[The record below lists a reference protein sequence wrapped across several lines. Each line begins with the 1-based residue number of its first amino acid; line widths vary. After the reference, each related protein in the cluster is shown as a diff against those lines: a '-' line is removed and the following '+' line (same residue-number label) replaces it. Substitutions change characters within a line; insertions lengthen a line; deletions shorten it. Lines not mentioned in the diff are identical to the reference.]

1 MRIELNMYE
10 LDINLLR
17 DEAQRVLKQEIK
29 VLEQIQST
37 PNLLVQTNQEN
48 TQTLDSESI
57 IEAIKRLEDESY
69 KLNNLELVIAVV
81 GTMKAGKS
89 TTINAIVGME
99 VLPNRNRPMT
109 ALPTLIRHTR
119 GVTEPRLIFQNTAPV
134 NTLINELSEK
144 LKSAPKVLLKGLS
157 ENDDMQELLEQ
168 VRNKQLFSESHEG
181 SDAIFNF
188 LKSLNDLVRL
198 CTELEVDFPF
208 SAYSRIESLPVI
220 EVEFIHLNQ
229 MGHMQGRLTLLDTPG
244 PNEAGQSHLRPM
256 LRDQLKKASA
266 ILAVLDYT
274 QLKSDADNE
283 MRENLEE
290 VASVSGERLYAL
302 VNRFDQKDRNS
313 DSSEEVRKY
322 VSSNLMKGLIPTNRV
337 YPVSARYGYLASQAK
352 NELAINGRLPSHVT
366 HDWVTDFAKI
376 AIGGFRWKDQ
386 INDIETVTAA
396 ANYLWEESQFNEPL
410 EHVIRQAYSKAAILT
425 IDSTASKMVEIV
437 ENAKNFLGTRKQA
450 FRKSVDELQLKIISL
465 QDNIDFIQ
473 NQEMAVSKD
482 TNSALNDVR
491 KGIQIAGQVAQK
503 ETLSILDTYFK
514 EGKRIER
521 TKQKEKKQE
530 LSRKPKKKGIESPTL
545 TEFMR
550 GFGGLSNT
558 SDREEESQDFEF
570 NDKPLKFEY
579 QNEAEELLNRIE
591 ASIEAASKDTEET
604 LRKEIQQQ
612 IQSFSERFQGYVDET
627 KKVIDNI
634 KKDMGDFDLII
645 RLPDVKDLQLGF
657 AIDEVLD
664 DATQKRKEKETRS
677 RRKSGAWGKVCSW
690 FSTKD
695 WGWEDYSVD
704 VDVYYVDIK
713 SIKSQV
719 ENGIRIAFSE
729 LEKTLGSTV
738 EVQLTEQADSFF
750 TALTAKVEHIRG
762 DLIAS
767 MDDRKKSQEDQRLLL
782 NSLEELEKPIP
793 HLLGDSEAILKDVR
807 GLLLGVGIVK

>member
-1 MRIELNMYE
+1 MYE

-17 DEAQRVLKQEIK
+17 DEAQRLLKQEIK

-37 PNLLVQTNQEN
+37 PNLLVQTNQEH

-57 IEAIKRLEDESY
+57 IEAIRRLKDESY

-109 ALPTLIRHTR
+109 ALPTLIRHTP

-134 NTLINELSEK
+134 NTLISELSEK
-144 LKSAPKVLLKGLS
+144 LKNAPNSLLKELN

-168 VRNKQLFSESHEG
+168 VRRKQSFSESHEG

-220 EVEFIHLNQ
+220 EVEFIHLSQ
-229 MGHMQGRLTLLDTPG
+229 MDHMQGRLTLLDTPG

-313 DSSEEVRKY
+313 DSSDEVRKY
-322 VSSNLMKGLIPTNRV
+322 VSSKLMKGLIPIDRV
-337 YPVSARYGYLASQAK
+337 YPVSARLGYLASQAK
-352 NELAINGRLPSHVT
+352 NELAINGRLPSHDT
-366 HDWVTDFAKI
+366 HDWVTDFA
-376 AIGGFRWKDQ
+376 AIGIGGRRWETKLE
-386 INDIETVTAA
+386 NIEEVKEAA
-396 ANYLWEESQFNEPL
+396 DFLWEKSQFNEPL

-425 IDSTASKMVEIV
+425 IDSTASKMVEV
-437 ENAKNFLGTRKQA
+437 LENAKNFLGTRKQA
-450 FRKSVDELQLKIISL
+450 FKKSVDELQFKIISL

-473 NQEMAVSKD
+473 NQEKAVSKD
-482 TNSALNDVR
+482 INSALNDVR
-491 KGIQIAGQVAQK
+491 KGIQIAGQVAQE

-521 TKQKEKKQE
+521 TKREEKKKE
-530 LSRKPKKKGIESPTL
+530 LSRNSKKKGIESL
-545 TEFMR
+545 VRAEIVR
-550 GFGGLSNT
+550 IGFDGLSNT
-558 SDREEESQDFEF
+558 SDREEDAQDFEF
-570 NDKPLKFEY
+570 KDKPLKFENK
-579 QNEAEELLNRIE
+579 NEAEELLSRIE
-591 ASIEAASKDTEET
+591 ASIEAASKDAEET
-604 LRKEIQQQ
+604 LRKDIQQQ
-612 IQSFSERFQGYVDET
+612 IQSFDEMFQGYVDET

-657 AIDEVLD
+657 VIAEVLD
-664 DATQKRKEKETRS
+664 DAAEIKKESKSRS
-677 RRKSGAWGKVCSW
+677 RRKSSAWGKVCSW
-690 FSTKD
+690 FNTDD
-695 WGWEDYSVD
+695 WGWESYSVD
-704 VDVYYVDIK
+704 VYVCYVDIK
-713 SIKSQV
+713 SIKEQV
-719 ENGIRIAFSE
+719 KKGIGIAFSD
-729 LEKTLGSTV
+729 LEKTLSLTV
-738 EVQLTEQADSFF
+738 EAQLNEQADSFF

-782 NSLEELEKPIP
+782 NSLEKLEKPIP

-807 GLLLGVGIVK
+807 CLLLGVGTVK

>member
-1 MRIELNMYE
+1 MHK

-17 DEAQRVLKQEIK
+17 DEAQRLLKQEIK

-57 IEAIKRLEDESY
+57 IEAIKRLEDENY

-109 ALPTLIRHTR
+109 ALPTLIRHTQ
-119 GVTEPRLIFQNTAPV
+119 GVTEPRLIFQNTAP
-134 NTLINELSEK
+134 INALATELNEK
-144 LKSAPKVLLKGLS
+144 LKSAPKDVLKKIS
-157 ENDDMQELLEQ
+157 QNSDMQKLIEQ
-168 VRNKQLFSESHEG
+168 IKKKQPCPKNHKGTE
-181 SDAIFNF
+181 AIFNF

-198 CTELEVDFPF
+198 STELEVDFPF

-220 EVEFIHLNQ
+220 EVEFIHLSQ
-229 MGHMQGRLTLLDTPG
+229 MGHVQGRLTLLDTPG

-290 VASVSGERLYAL
+290 VANVSGERLYAL

-313 DSSEEVRKY
+313 DSSDEVRKY
-322 VSSNLMKGLIPTNRV
+322 VSSTLMKGLIPIDRV
-337 YPVSARYGYLASQAK
+337 YPVSARLGYLASQAK
-352 NELAINGRLPSHVT
+352 NELAINGCLPNHIT
-366 HDWVTDFAKI
+366 HDWVSDFAK
-376 AIGGFRWKDQ
+376 AGIGGRRWESQ
-386 INDIETVTAA
+386 LSNIEEVTDA
-396 ANYLWEESQFNEPL
+396 ANFLWEESQFNEPL
-410 EHVIRQAYSKAAILT
+410 EHVIRQAYSKAAILA
-425 IDSTASKMVEIV
+425 IDSTASKMVELA
-437 ENAKNFLGTRKQA
+437 ENIKNFLGVRKQA
-450 FRKSVDELQLKIISL
+450 FNKSAEELQHQIITL

-473 NQEMAVSKD
+473 NQEKAVSKD
-482 TNSALNDVR
+482 TNSALSDVR

-521 TKQKEKKQE
+521 TKQKAKNQE
-530 LSRKPKKKGIESPTL
+530 LSTKSKKKGIEGSIQAYLKRTAL
-545 TEFMR
+545 
-550 GFGGLSNT
+550 GGVSNT
-558 SDREEESQDFEF
+558 SNRKEDAQDFEF
-570 NDKPLKFEY
+570 NDKPLKFED
-579 QNEAEELLNRIE
+579 QNEAKELLNRIE
-591 ASIEAASKDTEET
+591 VSIEAASKDAEET
-604 LRKEIQQQ
+604 LRKEVQQQ
-612 IQSFSERFQGYVDET
+612 IQSFNEKFQGYVDET

-664 DATQKRKEKETRS
+664 DATQKRTEKKTYS

-690 FSTKD
+690 FNTDD
-695 WGWEDYSVD
+695 WGWEDYSVN
-704 VDVYYVDIK
+704 VAVYYVDIK

-719 ENGIRIAFSE
+719 EKGIGIAFSE
-729 LEKTLGSTV
+729 LEKTLGLTV
-738 EVQLTEQADSFF
+738 EAQLNEQANSFF
-750 TALTAKVEHIRG
+750 FALREKVEHIRG

-767 MDDRKKSQEDQRLLL
+767 MDDRKKSQKDQRLLL

-807 GLLLGVGIVK
+807 GLLIGVGKVK

>member
-1 MRIELNMYE
+1 MYE

-17 DEAQRVLKQEIK
+17 DEAQRLLKQEIK

-37 PNLLVQTNQEN
+37 PNLLVQTNHEN

-57 IEAIKRLEDESY
+57 VEAIKRLEDESY

-134 NTLINELSEK
+134 NTLVNELSEK
-144 LKSAPKVLLKGLS
+144 LKNAPNSLLKELN

-168 VRNKQLFSESHEG
+168 VRRKQSFSENHEG

-220 EVEFIHLNQ
+220 EVEFIHLSQ

-313 DSSEEVRKY
+313 DSSDEVRKY

-352 NELAINGRLPSHVT
+352 NELAINECLPSHDT
-366 HDWVTDFAKI
+366 HEWVTDFAKI

-425 IDSTASKMVEIV
+425 IDSTASKMVEIA

-450 FRKSVDELQLKIISL
+450 FKKSVDELQLKIVSL

-473 NQEMAVSKD
+473 NKEKAVSKD

-521 TKQKEKKQE
+521 TKQKEKKKE
-530 LSRKPKKKGIESPTL
+530 LSGKTKKKGIESPIQEYL
-545 TEFMR
+545 KR
-550 GFGGLSNT
+550 ISFGGYSST
-558 SDREEESQDFEF
+558 SDREEDVQDFEF
-570 NDKPLKFEY
+570 NNKPLKFEDK
-579 QNEAEELLNRIE
+579 NEAEELLNRIE
-591 ASIEAASKDTEET
+591 ASIEAASKDAEET
-604 LRKEIQQQ
+604 LRKEVQQQ
-612 IQSFSERFQGYVDET
+612 IQSFSESFQGYVDET

-677 RRKSGAWGKVCSW
+677 RRKSGAWGKICSW
-690 FSTKD
+690 FNTND

-713 SIKSQV
+713 SIKAQV
-719 ENGIRIAFSE
+719 KKGIGIAFSD

-738 EVQLTEQADSFF
+738 EAQLNEQADSFF

-807 GLLLGVGIVK
+807 GLLLGVGTVK